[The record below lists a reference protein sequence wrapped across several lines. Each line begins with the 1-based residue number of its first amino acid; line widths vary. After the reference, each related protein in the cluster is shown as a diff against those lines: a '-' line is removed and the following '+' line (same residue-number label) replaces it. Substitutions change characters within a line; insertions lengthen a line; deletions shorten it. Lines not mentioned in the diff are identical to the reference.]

1 MLMSASDEGCGF
13 EASSAS
19 HPPERFSYDD
29 GRMTDRGT
37 KLLNEALELPP
48 TERAEL
54 AEQLLSS
61 LETTSDKRI
70 DELWAMEAEQRIDAY
85 QRGELISTP
94 AQQVFD
100 EISDSKP

>member
-1 MLMSASDEGCGF
+1 MFRRPQA
-13 EASSAS
+13 
-19 HPPERFSYDD
+19 HRIPEIGAFSYNN
-29 GRMTDRGT
+29 GKMTDRGA

-70 DELWAMEAEQRIDAY
+70 DELWALEAEQRIDAY
-85 QRGELISTP
+85 QRGEFRSTP
-94 AQQVFD
+94 ARQVFD